1 MILTTINTT
10 GDEERYYS
18 VYKAVTYLEVIRVHC
33 YCGFCGTQ
41 KTSSVM
47 YVKRSES

>member
-1 MILTTINTT
+1 MIFTTINTT
-10 GDEERYYS
+10 DNEELYYS

-41 KTSSVM
+41 TTSIM
-47 YVKRSES
+47 IYVKWSEA